1 MLWTAD
7 DTGGVCLWWLNLDTA
22 STQTK
27 PGAGSGAGGGGGD
40 GSIFFSS
47 SQPSSTLSSPPKG
60 FVPDKKRTS
69 ISSTLSP
76 NSPTTAPL
84 SPLAHIPKVQVDLV
98 KRWRSTD
105 EDVERGSGGVSSLV
119 MLGTDA
125 LLDDP
130 EKSPAMRRAGGGGGG
145 GERGLRGLSQGSH
158 TGSPAAARA
167 GGSRSGSPEGQKKG
181 LAGNAP
187 PSGHLPTIALI
198 QASDNGTISSWDGH
212 DGYMLGK
219 MNIAG
224 IPRPEDEE
232 ASRHGRAK
240 GIKSHIPLVDGR
252 WFVPIKPMSE
262 GAQASRS
269 THHSGEEGEKF
280 LAGLADDL
288 REFVPPDTL
297 PLVPFGSKNQK
308 SPRSPA
314 SKWRSGGSVILAL
327 GTHAMHPLGQSAAVG
342 AAGGHLEEG
351 QVEEVYDPIVA
362 QRAKVRANQLLYTML
377 DGSVPSQRMLE
388 QQRREESKRSRAS
401 RRRQRQEG
409 MIDGSSMHGSIG
421 EDSSYGGTSYTGSPE
436 PRRIGGA
443 PAPAGAAAGGGG
455 RKPYAAPASDEDDD
469 DEEYSRSNFV
479 SKLRMARSESMTAM
493 EATRGREATPSDK
506 SGGML
511 QVGMGNDGEN
521 DGFRSPA
528 LSPKKS
534 GRRATISEEPQG
546 LMYNQAQMSKKE
558 ERRARASTK

>member
-1 MLWTAD
+1 M
-7 DTGGVCLWWLNLDTA
+7 
-22 STQTK
+22 
-27 PGAGSGAGGGGGD
+27 
-40 GSIFFSS
+40 
-47 SQPSSTLSSPPKG
+47 
-60 FVPDKKRTS
+60 
-69 ISSTLSP
+69 
-76 NSPTTAPL
+76 
-84 SPLAHIPKVQVDLV
+84 
-98 KRWRSTD
+98 
-105 EDVERGSGGVSSLV
+105 

-288 REFVPPDTL
+288 RSLYHQTL
-297 PLVPFGSKNQK
+297 YLLCRLGRRI
-308 SPRSPA
+308 RSRPEA
-314 SKWRSGGSVILAL
+314 PQVSGGVVDLLYSRLAL
-327 GTHAMHPLGQSAAVG
+327 MRCIHSVRVRLLELLVG
-342 AAGGHLEEG
+342 
-351 QVEEVYDPIVA
+351 I
-362 QRAKVRANQLLYTML
+362 
-377 DGSVPSQRMLE
+377 
-388 QQRREESKRSRAS
+388 
-401 RRRQRQEG
+401 
-409 MIDGSSMHGSIG
+409 
-421 EDSSYGGTSYTGSPE
+421 
-436 PRRIGGA
+436 
-443 PAPAGAAAGGGG
+443 
-455 RKPYAAPASDEDDD
+455 
-469 DEEYSRSNFV
+469 
-479 SKLRMARSESMTAM
+479 
-493 EATRGREATPSDK
+493 
-506 SGGML
+506 
-511 QVGMGNDGEN
+511 
-521 DGFRSPA
+521 
-528 LSPKKS
+528 
-534 GRRATISEEPQG
+534 
-546 LMYNQAQMSKKE
+546 
-558 ERRARASTK
+558 

>member
-1 MLWTAD
+1 MPI
-7 DTGGVCLWWLNLDTA
+7 GM
-22 STQTK
+22 
-27 PGAGSGAGGGGGD
+27 D
-40 GSIFFSS
+40 G
-47 SQPSSTLSSPPKG
+47 
-60 FVPDKKRTS
+60 
-69 ISSTLSP
+69 
-76 NSPTTAPL
+76 
-84 SPLAHIPKVQVDLV
+84 
-98 KRWRSTD
+98 
-105 EDVERGSGGVSSLV
+105 
-119 MLGTDA
+119 
-125 LLDDP
+125 
-130 EKSPAMRRAGGGGGG
+130 
-145 GERGLRGLSQGSH
+145 QG
-158 TGSPAAARA
+158 
-167 GGSRSGSPEGQKKG
+167 Q
-181 LAGNAP
+181 L
-187 PSGHLPTIALI
+187 
-198 QASDNGTISSWDGH
+198 
-212 DGYMLGK
+212 
-219 MNIAG
+219 
-224 IPRPEDEE
+224 
-232 ASRHGRAK
+232 
-240 GIKSHIPLVDGR
+240 
-252 WFVPIKPMSE
+252 
-262 GAQASRS
+262 
-269 THHSGEEGEKF
+269 
-280 LAGLADDL
+280 
-288 REFVPPDTL
+288 
-297 PLVPFGSKNQK
+297 
-308 SPRSPA
+308 
-314 SKWRSGGSVILAL
+314 
-327 GTHAMHPLGQSAAVG
+327 
-342 AAGGHLEEG
+342 
-351 QVEEVYDPIVA
+351 EEVYDPIVA